1 MGNHQVEGF
10 AQIRVIGVGGGGSNA
25 VNRMIQANMMG
36 IEFIAINTD
45 AQALLLTDA
54 PHTIRIGDKL
64 TRGLG
69 AGGNPSVGAKAAEEN
84 AEELYEVLKGSDMV
98 FITSGMGGGTG
109 TGASPI
115 VAQIAREVGA
125 LTVGVVTKPFTFEGN
140 KRRAAAEEGIAN
152 LKQHV
157 DTLITVPNDRLLQ
170 VADKKMPLSE
180 AFRLADDVLRQGIQG
195 ISDLITVPG
204 LINLDFA
211 DVKTI
216 MSSAGSALMAIGEAN
231 GDSRAVDAAHIA
243 IASPLLDI
251 DISGARGVLFNIT
264 GGMDLTLWE
273 VNEAADVISRAA
285 HPEANIIFGA
295 VQDPNFDGR
304 VKITVIAT
312 GFDGVTRPPLSIPVA
327 QSHQSHQPQPSRV
340 PYDRSML
347 YPVSSA
353 PQSGNGNNNGNMG
366 RQQQQ
371 NHQQGYGSLPVTPPP
386 MNVMNHPTDSHPGQP
401 MQQAQQGQP
410 NYAQQGDPR
419 QHPGMPPME
428 PMRQRP
434 MPPPMQQ
441 QQAQEPVSQRPMTPP
456 MAPRAQV
463 QEPVRQAL
471 AQDVSEDFYDLD
483 EEPIASPGSNTHGRL
498 PVPEPEAQPSQRP
511 ASDQRQQ
518 RPVRRLDQKGLDLPR
533 GGRSSSSG
541 DVIDIPAFLRKR

>member
-1 MGNHQVEGF
+1 MLPMGNHQVEGF

-36 IEFIAINTD
+36 IEFIAVNTD
-45 AQALLLTDA
+45 AQALLLADT
-54 PHTIRIGDKL
+54 PHRIRIGDKL

-84 AEELYEVLKGSDMV
+84 SEDLYEALKGSDMV

-115 VAQIAREVGA
+115 VAQIARELGA
-125 LTVGVVTKPFTFEGN
+125 LTVGVVTKPFAFEGN

-170 VADKKMPLSE
+170 VADKKMPLKE

-216 MSSAGSALMAIGEAN
+216 MSAAGSALMAIGEAN
-231 GDSRAVDAAHIA
+231 GESRAVDAARIA

-251 DISGARGVLFNIT
+251 DINGARGVLFNIT
-264 GGMDLTLWE
+264 GGLDLTLYE
-273 VNEAADVISRAA
+273 VNEAADIISKAA

-295 VQDPNFDGR
+295 VQDSAFDGK

-312 GFDGVTRPPLSIPVA
+312 GFDGRTHLSTSPQGRMEYNRNMFYQVA
-327 QSHQSHQPQPSRV
+327 
-340 PYDRSML
+340 
-347 YPVSSA
+347 SS
-353 PQSGNGNNNGNMG
+353 PNNGNASM
-366 RQQQQ
+366 RQPQQSVA
-371 NHQQGYGSLPVTPPP
+371 NAYNPLPLTPTPP
-386 MNVMNHPTDSHPGQP
+386 MNIARHPTGPLQPATGRP
-401 MQQAQQGQP
+401 MQQSPVPVMQEQMRRAVNVGHMDMLEEDFDMD
-410 NYAQQGDPR
+410 NESGDVL
-419 QHPGMPPME
+419 
-428 PMRQRP
+428 
-434 MPPPMQQ
+434 
-441 QQAQEPVSQRPMTPP
+441 EPVIERT
-456 MAPRAQV
+456 
-463 QEPVRQAL
+463 
-471 AQDVSEDFYDLD
+471 
-483 EEPIASPGSNTHGRL
+483 RL

-511 ASDQRQQ
+511 ASDSRPQ
-518 RPVRRLDQKGLDLPR
+518 RPIRRMDPKALELPR
-533 GGRSSSSG
+533 GNRNAPPG